1 MDSPDPKAVMQVE
14 AVAPEVETSIDLD
27 GLGLSLNN
35 ATRDA
40 WIALSEAL
48 SKEDDFEAVTST
60 VDVSIQV
67 PGRYS

>member
-1 MDSPDPKAVMQVE
+1 MDLPDPNAVTQVK
-14 AVAPEVETSIDLD
+14 VDTPEVGVSTDLD

-48 SKEDDFEAVTST
+48 SERTISNLLIVL
-60 VDVSIQV
+60 
-67 PGRYS
+67 